1 MVENS
6 EQADERDKE
15 TVKVQGPGILPGK
28 WIQCWGWTCPML
40 SPCCSC
46 RPQSSRIP
54 APCRISS
61 ITLILQPYIFN
72 QPPDRGCGHAGIR
85 SFLSSGLSQIPR
97 PGH

>member
-40 SPCCSC
+40 SPSCRC
-46 RPQSSRIP
+46 RPQSSRTPVSEGQSLPRVEYPVSPSFCSHTYLTSLRTEDVVMP
-54 APCRISS
+54 ASALFCP
-61 ITLILQPYIFN
+61 LV
-72 QPPDRGCGHAGIR
+72 
-85 SFLSSGLSQIPR
+85 
-97 PGH
+97 